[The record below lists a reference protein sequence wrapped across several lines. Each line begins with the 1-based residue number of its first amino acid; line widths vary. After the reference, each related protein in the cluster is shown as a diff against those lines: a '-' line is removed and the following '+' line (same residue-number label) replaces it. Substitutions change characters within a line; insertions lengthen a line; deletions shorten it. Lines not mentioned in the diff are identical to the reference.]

1 MKVLHY
7 SRFGYNGDY
16 TYTSVCNKVV
26 QTHQD
31 HEGSTIHP
39 ERANCKECLE
49 TDEHKIDLKDVN
61 DLESKTQRRI
71 YISSDLTDSSETR
84 SASRQV
90 VRSCYEKDL
99 AYVDRVFS
107 KILDYAW
114 HDLEATWD
122 AVKNADEIYSTTSLM
137 PLCGGYSGAPVIF
150 NGMCE
155 RAVKEKISGKKVF
168 ILNSLENIE
177 WDSIDKKIM
186 KKAFKNNDLYM
197 YDEEHNLVKI
207 DVKKI

>member
-1 MKVLHY
+1 
-7 SRFGYNGDY
+7 
-16 TYTSVCNKVV
+16 
-26 QTHQD
+26 
-31 HEGSTIHP
+31 
-39 ERANCKECLE
+39 
-49 TDEHKIDLKDVN
+49 
-61 DLESKTQRRI
+61 
-71 YISSDLTDSSETR
+71 
-84 SASRQV
+84 